1 MDFPPTCSEVIKF
14 FCQLL
19 ERPWR
24 AQEDKVEG
32 VMGTRNKGWMD
43 WCCMNSTALLQ
54 GIKSGGGHDGWVEG
68 SILLTLGLWMGQ
80 HYIQNPL
87 LPQAENGNGDGFNDI
102 FLMSFNLNSMFS
114 GVAN

>member
-32 VMGTRNKGWMD
+32 VMGTRNEGWMD

-80 HYIQNPL
+80 HYIQNLL
-87 LPQAENGNGDGFNDI
+87 LPQAENEIGRAH
-102 FLMSFNLNSMFS
+102 
-114 GVAN
+114 V